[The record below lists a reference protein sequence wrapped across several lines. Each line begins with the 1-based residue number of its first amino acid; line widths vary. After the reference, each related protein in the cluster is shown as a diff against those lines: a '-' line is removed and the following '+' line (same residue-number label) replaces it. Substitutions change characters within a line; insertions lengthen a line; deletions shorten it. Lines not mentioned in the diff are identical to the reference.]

1 MNAEIIEVFEENFE
15 QEVIERS
22 RKLPVVVDFWAPW
35 CGPCRTLGPLLER
48 LAGEFAGQFV
58 LAKINVDEN
67 PLLAQAFRVQS
78 IPYVV
83 ALRDG
88 RVVAQFVGAQPEAA
102 VREFLAALLPSDAE
116 RLAAQ
121 GQARLAAGQ
130 KAQAE
135 SLFRQALEKDPR
147 CGSALVG
154 LARLLLERGEEEEA
168 KALLERVVSDPWRAQ
183 AERVLAELRLR
194 QEGVADE
201 ASLRERLAK
210 NPADL
215 EARLQL
221 GKRLAAEGRYAEA
234 LEELLEV
241 VRRDRNF
248 QDQAAR
254 KAMLDIFQV
263 LGSGNELAERYRAE
277 LANVLFS

>member
-116 RLAAQ
+116 RLAAR

>member
-1 MNAEIIEVFEENFE
+1 
-15 QEVIERS
+15 
-22 RKLPVVVDFWAPW
+22 
-35 CGPCRTLGPLLER
+35 
-48 LAGEFAGQFV
+48 
-58 LAKINVDEN
+58 
-67 PLLAQAFRVQS
+67 
-78 IPYVV
+78 
-83 ALRDG
+83 
-88 RVVAQFVGAQPEAA
+88 
-102 VREFLAALLPSDAE
+102 
-116 RLAAQ
+116 
-121 GQARLAAGQ
+121 
-130 KAQAE
+130 
-135 SLFRQALEKDPR
+135 
-147 CGSALVG
+147 
-154 LARLLLERGEEEEA
+154 
-168 KALLERVVSDPWRAQ
+168 LLERVVSDPWRAQ

-210 NPADL
+210 NAADL

>member
-116 RLAAQ
+116 RLAAR

-210 NPADL
+210 KPADL

-277 LANVLFS
+277 LANILFS

>member
-210 NPADL
+210 NAADL